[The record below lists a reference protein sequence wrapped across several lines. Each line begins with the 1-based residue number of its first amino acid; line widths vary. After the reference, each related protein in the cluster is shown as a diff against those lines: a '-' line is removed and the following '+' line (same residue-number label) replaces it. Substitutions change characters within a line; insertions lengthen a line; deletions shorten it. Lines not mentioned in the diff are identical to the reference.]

1 MLECDEPGPGDF
13 GDVCAGAASTEGRA
27 GHEPGQAGALGL
39 PLPFPELPRQ
49 LPFVPVELCVLGPR
63 PCQGQSPE
71 MTPDPRGAA
80 AAGPQSSWEGLRP
93 VPAPG
98 ERLSPT
104 PRRVCAAVSRPLSP
118 PRRQHPPLLP
128 LPPPKLSLDPGAKGA
143 AHTCQPL
150 AQRLTGAAGLGHRRG
165 QAPARPAR
173 QAPGSLVV
181 QDDVRP
187 PDELGGDADGGHVLV
202 VSRVPAK
209 LVVVP
214 LLGEGRR
221 EVGWGGWEGA
231 GGPGGRSSHSPA
243 SPTRWSSSSG
253 SSHPGTRRRGGG
265 DPRVGDKVSSP
276 TGTARS

>member
-1 MLECDEPGPGDF
+1 MPVKPWVPSTETSSNNQISSQLHRSPDARPRQRLCLLECDEPGPGDF

-104 PRRVCAAVSRPLSP
+104 PRRVCAAVSRP
-118 PRRQHPPLLP
+118 P
-128 LPPPKLSLDPGAKGA
+128 LPAPPPTPSAAPSSSPQAQPGPWRQGGRTHMPASCSA
-143 AHTCQPL
+143 S
-150 AQRLTGAAGLGHRRG
+150 HR
-165 QAPARPAR
+165 
-173 QAPGSLVV
+173 
-181 QDDVRP
+181 
-187 PDELGGDADGGHVLV
+187 
-202 VSRVPAK
+202 SR
-209 LVVVP
+209 
-214 LLGEGRR
+214 
-221 EVGWGGWEGA
+221 GA
-231 GGPGGRSSHSPA
+231 GAPQGSGPCQACPPSAWLTCCTGRCQA
-243 SPTRWSSSSG
+243 
-253 SSHPGTRRRGGG
+253 
-265 DPRVGDKVSSP
+265 
-276 TGTARS
+276 AR